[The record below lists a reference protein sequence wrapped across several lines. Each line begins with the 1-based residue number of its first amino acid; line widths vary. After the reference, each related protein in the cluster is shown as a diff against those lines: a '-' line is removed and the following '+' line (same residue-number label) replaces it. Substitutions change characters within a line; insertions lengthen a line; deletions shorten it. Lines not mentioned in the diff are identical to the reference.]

1 MVHDFAAERE
11 TAVCGGSYRETVV
24 YTSKSNSLKVTIVGV
39 NNEDTPL
46 HFLLK
51 YQGMFYV

>member
-39 NNEDTPL
+39 NNEDTPI

-51 YQGMFYV
+51 YQGRF